1 MKITLKAAR
10 VNAGI
15 KQGDAA
21 KLMGIAPQTLLN
33 YESGNTY
40 PNTDTISKMENL
52 YSVRYDDII
61 FLSRE
66 SNLIGGSRK

>member
-21 KLMGIAPQTLLN
+21 KLLGIASQTLTN
-33 YESGNTY
+33 YESGITY
-40 PNTDTISKMENL
+40 PNTDIISRMENL
-52 YSVRYDDII
+52 YSVKYDDII
-61 FLSRE
+61 FLNRK
-66 SNLIGGSRK
+66 SNLIGGD

>member
-21 KLMGIAPQTLLN
+21 KLLGITPQTLYN
-33 YESGNTY
+33 YETENTY
-40 PNTDTISKMENL
+40 PDSNIILKMVTL
-52 YSVRYDDII
+52 YSVKYDNII
-61 FLSRE
+61 FLNSK
-66 SNLIGGSRK
+66 SNLIGGD

>member
-21 KLMGIAPQTLLN
+21 KLLGIVSQTLTN
-33 YESGNTY
+33 YESGITY
-40 PNTDTISKMENL
+40 PNTDIISKMENL
-52 YSVRYDDII
+52 YSVKYDDII
-61 FLSRE
+61 FLNRK
-66 SNLIGGSRK
+66 SNLIGGD